1 MCMTYNNSVFFI
13 NNILVNNIPLT
24 NSARGWEL
32 FLLSSLLSVLSCNM
46 PFESHIYAVLLAE
59 VFDYDR
65 RKVLRFRLYI
75 VCTQKR
81 LVGFQPSAESVP
93 AHARCAGQFGLGV
106 GFHTSLLVIFTTV
119 H

>member
-1 MCMTYNNSVFFI
+1 
-13 NNILVNNIPLT
+13 
-24 NSARGWEL
+24 
-32 FLLSSLLSVLSCNM
+32 M

-65 RKVLRFRLYI
+65 RKVLGLWEDVVRS
-75 VCTQKR
+75 QKR